1 MLQVDNKR
9 DWKDCMLLIHNKN
22 SDVFGIAIFGLCSRH
37 FKKKKNPNKTHKYNL
52 LHDLELNN
60 SLQLC
65 FSAYEIGVMILCH
78 CYQEVL

>member
-1 MLQVDNKR
+1 MLQVDNKGA
-9 DWKDCMLLIHNKN
+9 WKDCTLLIQNKN
-22 SDVFGIAIFGLCSRH
+22 LDIVGIAIFGLCSRH
-37 FKKKKNPNKTHKYNL
+37 FKKKNK
-52 LHDLELNN
+52 HDLELNN